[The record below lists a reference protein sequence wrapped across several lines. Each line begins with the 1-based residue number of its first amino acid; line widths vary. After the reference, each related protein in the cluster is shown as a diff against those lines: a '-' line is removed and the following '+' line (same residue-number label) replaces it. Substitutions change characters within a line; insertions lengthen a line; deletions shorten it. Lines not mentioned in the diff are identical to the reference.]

1 MKKYIYE
8 MVLLI
13 PTMMLTACG
22 GGGEDGGFDSFTP
35 PSYGSIAINQNTG
48 AGGIATSYSSQSS
61 ANSNALKQ
69 CGASCNTVLEFGS
82 YMCGALARS
91 DNLVFGWASDSKK
104 SSAESNAMNGCTS
117 RNGIRC
123 QIVLSNCN
131 NS

>member
-1 MKKYIYE
+1 LKIIYFYIS
-8 MVLLI
+8 I
-13 PTMMLTACG
+13 PCVILLTACG
-22 GGGEDGGFDSFTP
+22 GGGSDGGFDSYTP

-69 CGASCNTVLEFGS
+69 CGSSCNTVLEFGS

-91 DNLVFGWASDSKK
+91 DNMIFGWASNSYK

-117 RNGIRC
+117 RGGIRC